1 MAEKPKTY
9 LTSKQV
15 RARYGDMSDMSLWRW
30 CRDPRMGFPQPV
42 RINRIKFWD
51 EADLDAFDAR
61 VAGKVAA

>member
-1 MAEKPKTY
+1 MADGKTY

-15 RARYGDMSDMSLWRW
+15 RARYGDITDMTIWRW
-30 CRDPRMGFPQPV
+30 CRDPAMGFPQPI

-61 VAGKVAA
+61 VSGKVAA